1 MFVSISEATG
11 STEEDGALE
20 VEGNGREREGRE
32 IGEIVRKQR
41 GRKIYEVE
49 NRDRSKSF
57 CTSSITQQQSEDH
70 GGPWKSQS
78 LNIFISFN
86 EDSQIV

>member
-20 VEGNGREREGRE
+20 VEGNGREREGRK

-49 NRDRSKSF
+49 NRDRCKSF
-57 CTSSITQQQSEDH
+57 CTSLITKQQSKDH
-70 GGPWKSQS
+70 EGQWKSQS